1 MLNCFLNLFMEMTF
15 EMKVLSRPSRWNP
28 QNLSS
33 LYMQSVCKMN
43 SFLDLTNPAGVLL
56 CHSVLSSSIVLLEIV
71 YGKLRLKSAIR
82 EDNILL
88 SLN

>member
-43 SFLDLTNPAGVLL
+43 CFFLRPNQPRG
-56 CHSVLSSSIVLLEIV
+56 SSSVPLCTVFINSSSGDSIWQTSVEI
-71 YGKLRLKSAIR
+71 S
-82 EDNILL
+82 D
-88 SLN
+88 

>member
-1 MLNCFLNLFMEMTF
+1 MLNCFLNLFMELTF

-43 SFLDLTNPAGVLL
+43 SFFLRPNQPRG
-56 CHSVLSSSIVLLEIV
+56 SSSVPLCTTVFINSSSGDSIWQTSVEI
-71 YGKLRLKSAIR
+71 S
-82 EDNILL
+82 D
-88 SLN
+88 

>member
-15 EMKVLSRPSRWNP
+15 EMKVLSRPSRWKNP

-43 SFLDLTNPAGVLL
+43 SFFLRPNQPRG
-56 CHSVLSSSIVLLEIV
+56 SSSVPLCTVFINSSSGDSIWQTSVEI
-71 YGKLRLKSAIR
+71 S
-82 EDNILL
+82 D
-88 SLN
+88 